1 MQGFRYGLRATHYS
15 RLSGSGI
22 IFVTMKNWIKRKVHA
37 YEKMRFDQEPVR
49 AKLPFEWG
57 LEHIGG
63 EASERD
69 PRKYLE
75 TFVAE
80 TIAGSDAWYASR
92 PAQDYKLEGNVLTF
106 TSAINSPW
114 AENNRVYAQYFPA
127 SGDKAAATQTGRS
140 SVPERHVAG
149 HAAASNP
156 IARAANG
163 NGQGSGHAPAQG
175 KGRAVVVLAQW
186 NARWDEQ
193 QGVCKWLNKMG
204 ITAVKVSLPYHDR
217 RAIPGHRRADH
228 LVAPNIGLTLQAN
241 RQAVVDVRATLRWLE
256 QQGYDRLGVLGTS
269 IGSCIGFITMC
280 HDPAVRAG
288 AFLHASMYFGD
299 VVANGLTT
307 VNVWEQM
314 ARHVTPEDLQRY
326 WSPIS
331 PLPYLNKLPGRDLKM
346 LLITGKYD
354 PTFWPEFTDGLFA
367 SMRREGIDFK
377 SLRLP
382 CGHYSLGITPFKH
395 VAGYRFG
402 KFLAEALG

>member
-1 MQGFRYGLRATHYS
+1 LTTFRLRPRAGVPRARSLCGTGHES
-15 RLSGSGI
+15 RITNHESRGV
-22 IFVTMKNWIKRKVHA
+22 IFLVTMKKWIKDRVHA
-37 YEKMRFDQEPVR
+37 YEKMRFDQEPIR

-63 EASERD
+63 DAQERD
-69 PRKYLE
+69 PRGYLE
-75 TFVAE
+75 RFVEETVAE
-80 TIAGSDAWYASR
+80 SDAWYASR
-92 PAQDYKLEGNVLTF
+92 PAQDYKLDGNVLTF
-106 TSAINSPW
+106 TSAIESPW
-114 AENNRVYAQYFPA
+114 AENNRVYGQFFPA
-127 SGDKAAATQTGRS
+127 IQRTNGNG
-140 SVPERHVAG
+140 
-149 HAAASNP
+149 
-156 IARAANG
+156 ARAAKN
-163 NGQGSGHAPAQG
+163 

-193 QGVCKWLNKMG
+193 QGVCRWLNKLG
-204 ITAVKVSLPYHDR
+204 ITAVKMSLPYHDR

-228 LVAPNIGLTLQAN
+228 LVSPNIGLTLHAN

-256 QQGYDRLGVLGTS
+256 QQGYDRLGILGTS

-280 HDPAVRAG
+280 HEPAVRAG

-314 ARHVTPEDLQRY
+314 AEHVTPEELRRY
-326 WSPIS
+326 WAPIS
-331 PLPYLNKLPGRDLKM
+331 PLPYLNKLPGRDLKT

-354 PTFWPEFTDGLFA
+354 PTFWPEFTDELFA
-367 SMRREGIDFK
+367 NMRREGIKFA

-382 CGHYSLGITPFKH
+382 CGHYSLGVTPFKH

-402 KFLAEALG
+402 KFLANALA